1 MNTARQVGMI
11 GCALY
16 TPRNHDMASLEE
28 AVHQA
33 THNALHDAGLR
44 IQDVDGIVV
53 AANDQ
58 YDGRAIAVMA
68 ASGSVGG
75 VGRDILC
82 TPSCAE
88 HAFVLAALRIGSGQ
102 FHTQLIVSWSPLET
116 AAIQDVQRLA
126 TDPYFHR
133 ALPIDDLSSHGLQAA
148 ALEARAPG
156 VRDAAIAVAANSR
169 RHAATAYPEFSAR
182 PVDPA
187 VIAASRVLRWP
198 LTEGMVSPPAF
209 AVAAVVLASDAAIA
223 QRAIAQPAW
232 ILGIGWATELGFL
245 GDRDL
250 ADLPSLRAA
259 ANQAYDAAG
268 ISSQTPDVDMAEIAD
283 ATPYQ
288 ALLALQGLGLCEPDA
303 WHSRIARGDFSVG
316 GRLPINPSGGSLSF
330 NPVFCAGLI
339 RIAEAGNQVRGR
351 AGRHQLTRVT
361 KALAHGA
368 SGFAMQYNT
377 VVVFGRDRREALS

>member
-1 MNTARQVGMI
+1 MNTAQRIGMI
-11 GCALY
+11 GCALH
-16 TPRNHDMASLEE
+16 TPRNHNVTLLED
-28 AVHQA
+28 AIYQA
-33 THNALHDAGLR
+33 AHNALKDACIS
-44 IQDVDGIVV
+44 IQDIDGIVV

-58 YDGRAIAVMA
+58 YDGRAIAVMT

-102 FHTQLIVSWSPLET
+102 FQTQLVVSWSPLET
-116 AAIQDVQRLA
+116 TAIQDVQHLA

-133 ALPIDDLSSHGLQAA
+133 ALPMDDLSSHGLQAA
-148 ALEARAPG
+148 ALEARVPG
-156 VRDAAIAVAANSR
+156 ARDAAIAVTVNNR
-169 RHAATAYPEFSAR
+169 RHAATAYPEFSAC
-182 PVDPA
+182 PIDPT

-198 LTEGMVSPPAF
+198 LTEGMVSAPAF
-209 AVAAVVLASDAAIA
+209 AVVAVVLASDKYIA
-223 QRAIAQPAW
+223 RRALTQPAW
-232 ILGIGWATELGFL
+232 IHGMGWATELGFL

-259 ANQAYDAAG
+259 TQQAYDAAG
-268 ISSQTPDVDMAEIAD
+268 MTQTPSFDVVEVAD

-288 ALLALQGLGLCEPDA
+288 ALLALEGLGLCEADA
-303 WHSRIARGDFSVG
+303 WRTCIERGDFTIG
-316 GRLPINPSGGSLSF
+316 GRLPLNPSGGALSF
-330 NPVFCAGLI
+330 NPVFCAGLM

-351 AGRHQLTRVT
+351 AGRHQLAHVAT
-361 KALAHGA
+361 ALAHGA

-377 VVVFGRDRREALS
+377 VVVFGRDRREAIS